1 VRAAVRYEAVTVSL
15 FGTVIGV
22 LVGVG
27 SAVALM
33 HALSSQGLDQLSVPA
48 LPLLA
53 VLGIGAVAGVVC
65 ATMPARRASRV
76 NVLQALHAD

>member
-1 VRAAVRYEAVTVSL
+1 VSL
-15 FGTVIGV
+15 FGTIVGLLI
-22 LVGVG
+22 GVG
-27 SAVALM
+27 SSVALM
-33 HALSSQGLDQLSVPA
+33 HALKSQGLDRLSVPV

-53 VLGIGAVAGVVC
+53 VLAIGALAGVLC